1 MATGSLIFS
10 QRRILILVGMI
21 CLIGL
26 TVLWWGSTP
35 RFSDFEKLISER
47 QYDQAEEH
55 VNSILKSNP
64 NDSTAYY
71 LLSRLELAQDRPD
84 PSMNAMR
91 KALELGYPEE
101 PLQVL
106 RAVIMSRAGQLL
118 EAEPILTQA
127 FIRSE
132 SPKAEIAEG
141 LSRIFLGKMQLAE
154 ASKTIEAWMKAA
166 PLDDRPYLWRNEI
179 DERIGADVEVII
191 QNYRNAIKRNPG
203 NLKARIA
210 LADLLMKAN
219 RTDEAKIEFTEY
231 RVKDPENVAAI
242 LGLGQIALTQGDTES
257 AEGLFK
263 TVLEKDGNQITALGE
278 LAQIEIQKGEIEQAC
293 NHLKKATEL
302 SPFDSEVF
310 YKYAQ
315 ALKLAGNTA
324 LAKQASEQ
332 SGKLKEDQDKIQ
344 ELRKAIVQRPED
356 LDLRVEAA
364 QWLIDHGHEKEGLEW
379 VDLVLKQKPGHQAL
393 CRFLVEFYKKKQ
405 NFGLSNYYQS
415 LLPK

>member
-1 MATGSLIFS
+1 MATGSLNFS

-21 CLIGL
+21 CLISL
-26 TVLWWGSTP
+26 IALWLGSTP
-35 RFSDFEKLISER
+35 PFSDFEKWISER

-84 PSMNAMR
+84 PAMNAMR

-127 FIRSE
+127 FVRSE

-191 QNYRNAIKRNPG
+191 QNYRNALKRNPG

-210 LADLLMKAN
+210 LADLLMKAT

-231 RVKDPENVAAI
+231 RMKDPENVAAI

-263 TVLEKDGNQITALGE
+263 TVLEKDGNQITA
-278 LAQIEIQKGEIEQAC
+278 
-293 NHLKKATEL
+293 
-302 SPFDSEVF
+302 
-310 YKYAQ
+310 
-315 ALKLAGNTA
+315 
-324 LAKQASEQ
+324 
-332 SGKLKEDQDKIQ
+332 
-344 ELRKAIVQRPED
+344 
-356 LDLRVEAA
+356 
-364 QWLIDHGHEKEGLEW
+364 
-379 VDLVLKQKPGHQAL
+379 
-393 CRFLVEFYKKKQ
+393 
-405 NFGLSNYYQS
+405 
-415 LLPK
+415 